1 MTARACFA
9 VSVRGLVGEGGEIA
23 EEEEEEE
30 VEGKKE
36 EEASL
41 LRRRPSAV
49 ELKKE
54 PEVRLSDCRCGI
66 V

>member
-1 MTARACFA
+1 M
-9 VSVRGLVGEGGEIA
+9 GEGGEIA